1 MTERTTE
8 QVWEQRASWPLALV
22 AVAYLAVYSVHVLA
36 PPHGSEPRLLGIASW
51 VTWFVFVVDYV
62 VRLKLAEDRRHWFF
76 HHLFDLLIV
85 ALPFMGPLRLLRVVV
100 VFGALQKAVGDAV
113 RGRILMYTVTGAALL
128 IYVASLA
135 ILDQERDYPGA
146 SINSFGKAL
155 WWSITTVTTVGYGDL
170 YPVTVM
176 GRVIAAL
183 LMIGGISLIGVVTG
197 SLASWIV
204 QRVSEADTANAQATS
219 LTIDQLRTELR
230 ALAEQLAA
238 ARPNAGPVDDG
249 GHHRAVEV
257 AAESRGAIRQLSGDS
272 AAEAAAR

>member
-1 MTERTTE
+1 MRKRSKVEI
-8 QVWEQRASWPLALV
+8 WEQRAAWPLAMV
-22 AVAYLAVYSVHVLA
+22 ALAYLAVYSVHVLS
-36 PPHGSEPRLLGIASW
+36 PPTRGEPHILWLATW
-51 VTWFVFVVDYV
+51 VTWAIFVVDYV
-62 VRLKLAEDRRHWFF
+62 VRLKLAPDRRHWFL

-85 ALPFMGPLRLLRVVV
+85 ALPFMGPLRLLRLVV

-135 ILDQERDYPGA
+135 ILDQERNYPGA
-146 SINSFGKAL
+146 TINSFGKAL

-170 YPVTVM
+170 YPITVV

-204 QRVSEADTANAQATS
+204 QRVSEADTANQAATA
-219 LTIDQLRTELR
+219 LTIDQLRHEIWL
-230 ALAEQLAA
+230 LAEHLSA
-238 ARPNAGPVDDG
+238 ARAADDN
-249 GHHRAVEV
+249 V
-257 AAESRGAIRQLSGDS
+257 LSGSS
-272 AAEAAAR
+272 APEAP